1 MEDTTPQKLNI
12 YEKIQNVAAEIKG
25 IEKDMSVSTGQNSA
39 AYRAVSDKSVIL
51 KVKLAEQ
58 KHRIVSI
65 PRRSE
70 LIKSETLT
78 SAPDQWGKVKTTFVD
93 IVKMTLDIVDLDEPT
108 SVVSVES
115 FGRGV
120 DNGDKGFGK
129 AMTYARKYALLN
141 AYKIATGVDPDQV
154 ASRDVEQAPRVDTLK
169 LQVLN
174 YLLSNDKF
182 REQILSHFGLSST
195 DELTQEQTGTIYAN
209 LKKKGLVQ

>member
-1 MEDTTPQKLNI
+1 MEDTTPKKLNI

-25 IEKDMSVSTGQNSA
+25 IEKDMSVSTGQNSTP
-39 AYRAVSDKSVIL
+39 YKAVSDKNVIL

-70 LIKSETLT
+70 LIKSDTLM

-93 IVKMTLDIVDLDEPT
+93 IVKITLDIVDLDEPT

-154 ASRDVEQAPRVDTLK
+154 ASRDVEQAPHVDTLK